1 MGFCDTASL
10 VNNGPP
16 ATAGG
21 SDLSN
26 MLRRLLLGL
35 SLVCALAPC
44 VVAQGNNTQTQVR
57 YLSGTGKDD
66 AVEWDFYCTA
76 GRRGGAWAK
85 IPVPSN
91 WEQHGFGGYNFG
103 RPHGEKKNPLA
114 REQGKYR
121 LRFNVPAGWKG
132 KVVRLVFDGVM
143 TDAEV
148 SVNGRSAGPTHQG
161 SFYRFKYD
169 ITPLLRYGAEN
180 LLEVNVSKV
189 SANESVNRAERFGS
203 DYWVFGGIF
212 RPVHLEA
219 LPPEFIDRT
228 AIDARADGSFS
239 VDVHLGGGASPGRV
253 SAQILDARGA
263 PVGPTFGAD
272 VGPSQESVRL
282 ETGIASPKLWTA
294 ETPNLYRVRLKLS
307 RESGYTHTVNE
318 RFGFRTFEVRPGDG

>member
-1 MGFCDTASL
+1 
-10 VNNGPP
+10 
-16 ATAGG
+16 
-21 SDLSN
+21 
-26 MLRRLLLGL
+26 MLKRLLLCL
-35 SLVCALAPC
+35 FLACLVAPC
-44 VVAQGNNTQTQVR
+44 AAAQTNAIRTQVK

-66 AVEWDFYCTA
+66 AVWWDFYCTG

-91 WEQHGFGGYNFG
+91 WEQHGFGAYNFG
-103 RPHGEKKNPLA
+103 RPYDEQKNPVT

-132 KVVRLVFDGVM
+132 RVVRLVFDGVM

-148 SVNGRSAGPTHQG
+148 WVNGQSAGPTHQG

-169 ITPLLRYGAEN
+169 ITRLLEYGAGN

-219 LPPEFIDRT
+219 LPAAHIDR
-228 AIDARADGSFS
+228 AAVDARADGRFN
-239 VDVHLGGGASPGRV
+239 VDVYLGEGTSYGAV
-253 SAQILDARGA
+253 FAQLIDARGA
-263 PVGPTFGAD
+263 PVGTKFGAD
-272 VGPSQESVRL
+272 VGPGVKVIRL
-282 ETGIASPKLWTA
+282 ETRVAAPSLWTA
-294 ETPNLYRVRLKLS
+294 ETPNLYRV
-307 RESGYTHTVNE
+307 
-318 RFGFRTFEVRPGDG
+318 